1 MPKTIKSVTP
11 TYTSLNHPSKSALIK
26 GPPGHF
32 RPPTVYKEKQTQTE
46 NLLRHFAQLLSLSL
60 LSLVL
65 IDGWRAEASWSP
77 LNLPPFGV
85 ENKEYENKSQP
96 IDCFSSY
103 IATI

>member
-1 MPKTIKSVTP
+1 MKLLTHLSGAPEPKCSDP
-11 TYTSLNHPSKSALIK
+11 
-26 GPPGHF
+26 
-32 RPPTVYKEKQTQTE
+32 Q

-96 IDCFSSY
+96 IDRFLSY